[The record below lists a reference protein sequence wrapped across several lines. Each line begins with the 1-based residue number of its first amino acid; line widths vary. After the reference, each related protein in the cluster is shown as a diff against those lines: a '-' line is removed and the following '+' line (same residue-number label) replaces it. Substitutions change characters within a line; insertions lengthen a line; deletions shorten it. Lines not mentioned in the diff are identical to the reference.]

1 MTTADATEM
10 MNRFLAYRVLK
21 AGGDKFK
28 KSGAANV
35 LATFVARS
43 KKLPEQKWTRGMF
56 ANLLLESIGTTPM
69 KNGTAKLMDEK

>member
-1 MTTADATEM
+1 MTTADVTEM
-10 MNRFLAYRVLK
+10 MNRFLSYRVLK

-28 KSGAANV
+28 KSGAATV
-35 LATFVARS
+35 LAAFVTKS

-56 ANLLLESIGTTPM
+56 ANLLLESIGTTPV